1 MSKKLADLLFPG
13 VDLTPKDMEEKYP
26 VRQLDQGAQVTRF
39 APSPTGFLHI
49 GGVYTALVS
58 SIVAKSSNG
67 VLFLRIEDTD
77 KKRQIDEGIKKIIEG
92 LSSFD
97 IDFDE
102 GAISES
108 ESRGN
113 YGPYIQSQ
121 RTEIYHIYAK
131 DLVERD
137 LAYPCFCTPE
147 ELDDIRKEQ
156 IKIKAN
162 PGYYKQW
169 AKCRNLSFEQIK
181 EKIGAGIPYVLRL
194 KSQGDEDKKIEIK
207 DKVKGKTVLPENVT
221 DIVLLK
227 NDGVP
232 TYHFAHAVD
241 DYLMRTTTVIR
252 GDEWLSS
259 LPIHIQLF
267 SYCGFKIPNYAHIAP
282 IMKEDNG
289 SKRKL
294 SKRLDPEA
302 SVDYYIESGYPS
314 EAVIEYLYRI
324 INSNFEQWRQ
334 NTKEDRANF
343 KFSFGKMSKSGALFD
358 LKKLNEV
365 SRNFIANM
373 TTDNTVE
380 AILKWSENFD
390 HDFFD
395 VLNKDLEYTKNIFS
409 IDREKK
415 NPRKDMEKWS
425 DAKEYSSYF
434 FNEYYEKNFFLPE
447 HINKDDAVEMLSK
460 YLDIY
465 SSTDDNSAWF
475 DKIKSLCDEENYTSS
490 VKEYKK
496 APDKFKGHVGD
507 ISTLIRIAVTG
518 RENTPDLCT
527 VMKILGEEKVKV
539 RIQEMINYLR
549 G

>member
-108 ESRGN
+108 ESIGN

-147 ELDDIRKEQ
+147 ELDDIRKDQ
-156 IKIKAN
+156 VKIKAN

-169 AKCRNLSFEQIK
+169 AKCRKLSFEQIK
-181 EKIGAGIPYVLRL
+181 EKIDAGIPYVLRL

-267 SYCGFKIPNYAHIAP
+267 SYCGFKIPNYAHISP